1 LINGAVGVVQATDGR
16 PISLVAFTVTD
27 AKIVAI
33 DVIDNPGR
41 IAEVDLVILDR

>member
-1 LINGAVGVVQATDGR
+1 MAWRHHGCISSLTATD
-16 PISLVAFTVTD
+16 ISLVAFTITD

-33 DVIDNPGR
+33 DLIDDPGR